1 MIAVSL
7 SCIIFILLALLLY
20 LIDEIFFLIG
30 NNTLM
35 EWVHVS
41 LKPLN
46 ILDDLLFFFYNT
58 SRILQ
63 TKHYDLLFKSSVMF
77 IITFIVIK
85 VLVVLFALHTYL
97 NIHETTFVIIPASNS
112 TFYYETF
119 KLILEMFLAILA
131 KQYLSIIFL

>member
-7 SCIIFILLALLLY
+7 FCIIFILLALLLY

-46 ILDDLLFFFYNT
+46 ILDDLLFF
-58 SRILQ
+58 LQ
-63 TKHYDLLFKSSVMF
+63 YIANFTNKTL
-77 IITFIVIK
+77 
-85 VLVVLFALHTYL
+85 
-97 NIHETTFVIIPASNS
+97 
-112 TFYYETF
+112 
-119 KLILEMFLAILA
+119 
-131 KQYLSIIFL
+131 